1 MTSVSRIRSPWQLS
15 PLMLLIGLFSL
26 TWGHCSD
33 ANDGGAPGKERDPL
47 SSFRIVRVQETPA
60 DFRAVSPFSESLS
73 PLGDGTTAQFE
84 TSPGVWLEGVILPD
98 EEAGRDPVG
107 AFTHSPRPER
117 PFDGDLELL
126 SYDEDRLPFEELRD
140 YTEHGLPGWQAE
152 DPSPADCLA
161 EMDGNKPWIVWKS
174 TSLTGTWLPGSGDNY
189 GLTDLHF
196 RLRLASPRLP
206 FVTASPMY
214 QMTFLNGP
222 HRTDTPNTLHQ
233 TGVSFMGMLPVSK
246 RWIGQVIVAPGI
258 NTDYQNL
265 SSDAFRTTGA
275 GMMIF
280 MPSPEVQW
288 MFGVVYLNRDDVKIL
303 PAVGLNWS
311 PNERTKWELTFPR
324 PRYLRQ
330 LSCNE
335 NSERWGYLAAEFG
348 GGTWAVERN
357 DGTNDLLTLRDYR
370 LLIGSETRYREQRS
384 LFWEGGLVIGRE
396 INYASQ
402 QGDFSQSPTIFL
414 RGGSTF

>member
-1 MTSVSRIRSPWQLS
+1 
-15 PLMLLIGLFSL
+15 MLLAGVLSVTTGQIGSADEGNSL
-26 TWGHCSD
+26 
-33 ANDGGAPGKERDPL
+33 GGERDPL
-47 SSFRIVRVQETPA
+47 SSFRIVRVQEIPA
-60 DFRAVSPFSESLS
+60 DFQAVSPFSESLS
-73 PLGDGTTAQFE
+73 PPDARTMNDFDSGL
-84 TSPGVWLEGVILPD
+84 GVWLEGVILPG
-98 EEAGRDPVG
+98 EEGSRELAEREAAGVFMQPL
-107 AFTHSPRPER
+107 RPER
-117 PFDGDLELL
+117 PFEGDLELL
-126 SYDEDRLPFEELRD
+126 SYDEDRLPFDELRE
-140 YTEHGLPGWQAE
+140 YNEHGLPGASAE
-152 DPSPADCLA
+152 SPLSADCLT
-161 EMDGNKPWIVWKS
+161 ETDDHKPWIVWKS
-174 TSLTGTWLPGSGDNY
+174 TSLTATWLPGSGDDY

-196 RLRLASPRLP
+196 RLRLTSPRVP
-206 FVTASPMY
+206 FLTASPKY

-222 HRTDTPNTLHQ
+222 QRTDVPNTLHQ
-233 TGVSFMGMLPVSK
+233 AAVSFMGMLPVSK

-258 NTDYQNL
+258 NSDYQNL
-265 SSDAFRTTGA
+265 SSEAWRTTGA
-275 GMMIF
+275 GMLIF

-288 MFGVVYLNRDDVKIL
+288 MFGVVYLNRDDVKLL

-348 GGTWAVERN
+348 GGTWAVERA

-370 LLIGSETRYREQRS
+370 LLIGSEIRYQEQRS